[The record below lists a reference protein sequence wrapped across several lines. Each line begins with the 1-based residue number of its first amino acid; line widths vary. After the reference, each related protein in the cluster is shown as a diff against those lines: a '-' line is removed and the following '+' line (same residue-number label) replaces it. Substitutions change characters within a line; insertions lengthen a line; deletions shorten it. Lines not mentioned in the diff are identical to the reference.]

1 MRDESDPSVILHL
14 SSFLPEVTMI
24 RTHRAFTLIEL
35 LVVIAIIAVLIGL
48 LLPAV
53 QKVREAANRMTC
65 TNNLKQLG
73 LAAHNYQATNNSLPP
88 GYLGPLNNL
97 TKGDEDTSL
106 PDRYN
111 IQWLSVLAFLLPYVE
126 QENIYK
132 NLSVDWDRR
141 KLGDVN
147 KNTGNWWKDNQRDN
161 SNWQMAHARIKSFLC
176 PSTDAYQSVR
186 GTGVSEH
193 YFTRDD
199 GRISGNYYFAV
210 FGNDQGGADLGRT
223 NYLGVSGTAGRT
235 SGGSPWAKYEGL
247 FTNRSN
253 NSLDRVP
260 DGTSNTL
267 LFGEAIGGEL
277 PHPGG
282 PPEYSGCWMG
292 IGALPTFFG
301 LPIIDPEWYQF
312 SSRHT
317 GVVNFCFADGSV
329 RALKPGSSGITPLT
343 ITLPTDWY
351 VFQQLAGFKDGEV
364 RDASSLTN

>member
-1 MRDESDPSVILHL
+1 MRDEPDPPFILHL

-73 LAAHNYQATNNSLPP
+73 LAAHNYQATHNSLPP
-88 GYLGPLNNL
+88 GYLGPLNDF
-97 TKGDEDTSL
+97 TKGDSG
-106 PDRYN
+106 PDKDN
-111 IQWLSVLAFLLPYVE
+111 IQWVGLLAFLLPYLE

-132 NLSVDWDRR
+132 NLNVAWDRR

-161 SNWQMAHARIKSFLC
+161 SNWQMAHARIKTLLC
-176 PSTDAYQSVR
+176 PSTDPYQSTS
-186 GTGVSEH
+186 GTGVGEH
-193 YFTRDD
+193 YWTDRL
-199 GRISGNYYFAV
+199 GHIAGTYYFPL
-210 FGNDQGGADLGRT
+210 FDNNHGGADLGRT
-223 NYLGVSGTAGRT
+223 NYLGVSGTGGKGEA
-235 SGGSPWAKYEGL
+235 GSPWIKYEGL

-253 NSLDRVP
+253 TSIDRVP

-267 LFGEAIGGEL
+267 LFGEAIGGEN

-282 PPEYSGCWMG
+282 PPQYGGCWMG

-301 LPIIDPEWYQF
+301 LPNTDPEWYQF
-312 SSRHT
+312 SSRHP
-317 GVVNFCFADGSV
+317 GVINFCFADGSV
-329 RALKPGSSGITPLT
+329 RALRPGSSGITALT
-343 ITLPTDWY
+343 VTLSEDWY
-351 VFQQLAGFKDGEV
+351 VFQQLAGYKDGEV